1 MARNGNGPSDSRRRS
16 RSTVGRSID
25 FLRWIEAQTGRT
37 LVFADAA
44 SEQAAR
50 DTMLSGTVE
59 LEPLLK
65 LAAVIATTDLDY
77 SLEGERIVIRADK

>member
-1 MARNGNGPSDSRRRS
+1 
-16 RSTVGRSID
+16 
-25 FLRWIEAQTGRT
+25 
-37 LVFADAA
+37 
-44 SEQAAR
+44 
-50 DTMLSGTVE
+50 MLSGTVD